1 MPYILILLILTLSF
15 TGCEDKEQAKQHDAA
30 IAQQAREAL
39 LAELK
44 ATQQQKE
51 NTHTSHMGIEVHNG
65 IITIDTNKTQAYFSE
80 LNAKMA
86 STMKKIHDDLNKGVI
101 DAKEAGI
108 EMNNNHISI
117 DLNKTQNVLQE
128 WIQQMQ
134 LLAKEFEMEAK
145 DLDTNQSSQKM

>member
-1 MPYILILLILTLSF
+1 MQYILIIFLLSLSF
-15 TGCEDKEQAKQHDAA
+15 TGCEDKEHDAA

-44 ATQQQKE
+44 AAQQQKE
-51 NTHTSHMGIEVHNG
+51 NTDTSPMGIQVNNG
-65 IITIDTNKTQAYFSE
+65 VITIDTNKTKTYFSE

-86 STMKKIHDDLNKGVI
+86 SKMKKIHEDINKGVI

-108 EMNNNHISI
+108 EVNNQHISI

-128 WIQQMQ
+128 WMQQMQ
-134 LLAKEFEMEAK
+134 LLAKEFDKAAK
-145 DLDTNQSSQKM
+145 DLDANQTSQKM